1 VPLKRRNRGITP
13 PQAPPPVPQA
23 SARNDRGG
31 LRSCHGYSSEVL
43 ETHFAQ
49 QIKQTAAVSLTHML
63 HATSVMAI
71 QVKEL
76 AERSSANVQFLKAW
90 RDLLK
95 GGHHADMPAAPDS

>member
-1 VPLKRRNRGITP
+1 MSDNLSV
-13 PQAPPPVPQA
+13 A
-23 SARNDRGG
+23 SENTFNLTDTE
-31 LRSCHGYSSEVL
+31 LLEEIEV
-43 ETHFAQ
+43 Q
-49 QIKQTAAVSLTHML
+49 VDDAAVSLTHML